1 MNKTMRAAVL
11 TAFGK
16 PLELR
21 ELPIP
26 APGPGEALVK
36 LEACGVCHSDR
47 HVQFGDWPMALPRV
61 LGHEGIGRVAAL
73 GPGEHPIAVGDR
85 VGMPALHGAC
95 GVCRECITGWEAL
108 CPQALRHGYS
118 VDGCFAEYMRVRS
131 AWVPR
136 IPEGLDAVEAA
147 PLLCAG
153 LTAFGAV
160 RKARLEAGRLAAVF
174 GCGGLGLYAVQLAK
188 KTGARVAA
196 VDVDEAKLA
205 KARALGADFTVRADG
220 DAAAAIKDLGGA
232 DACLNFAT
240 SLATWAPMMRALRP
254 NGVVILVAIPR
265 GEVSFAPTDLIE
277 LGGSIRGSYEGGRQE
292 LRDLIAL
299 AAGGALTHEVEAVPF
314 EAVNAALDRLAAG
327 RVVGRLVIDFT
338 QRCFT

>member
-1 MNKTMRAAVL
+1 MVKMMRAAVL

-16 PLELR
+16 PLELQ
-21 ELPIP
+21 ELPLP
-26 APGPGEALVK
+26 EPGPGEALVK

-47 HVQFGDWPMALPRV
+47 HVQFGDWPMDLPRV
-61 LGHEGIGRVAAL
+61 LGHEGIGRVVAL
-73 GPGEHPIAVGDR
+73 GPGEHPIAVGER

-95 GVCRECITGWEAL
+95 GTCRECITGWEAL
-108 CPQALRHGYS
+108 CPRGLRHGYS

-136 IPEGLDAVEAA
+136 IPEALDAVKAA

-153 LTAFGAV
+153 LTAYGAV

-188 KTGARVAA
+188 MTGARVVA

-205 KARALGADFTVRADG
+205 KARALGADVAVPAE
-220 DAAAAIKDLGGA
+220 AAAEAIRDLGGA

-240 SLATWAPMMRALRP
+240 TLASWKPMLRALRP
-254 NGVVILVAIPR
+254 NGAIILVAIPR
-265 GEVSFAPTDLIE
+265 GEVAFAPTDLIE

-299 AAGGALTHEVEAVPF
+299 AAGDALKHEVEAVAF

-327 RVVGRLVIDFT
+327 RVVGRLVIDFAG
-338 QRCFT
+338 

>member
-1 MNKTMRAAVL
+1 MVKTMRAAVL
-11 TAFGK
+11 TAFGQ
-16 PLELR
+16 PLELQ
-21 ELPIP
+21 ELPVPEP
-26 APGPGEALVK
+26 AAGEALVR

-47 HVQFGDWPMALPRV
+47 HVQFGDWPMELPRV
-61 LGHEGIGRVAAL
+61 LGHEGIGRVVAL

-95 GVCRECITGWEAL
+95 GACRECITGWEAL
-108 CPQALRHGYS
+108 CPQGLRHGYS

-136 IPEGLDAVEAA
+136 IPESLDAVAAA

-153 LTAFGAV
+153 LTAYGAV

-188 KTGARVAA
+188 MTGARVVA
-196 VDVDEAKLA
+196 VDVDDAKLA
-205 KARALGADFTVRADG
+205 KARALGADLAVRADG
-220 DAAAAIKDLGGA
+220 DPVGAIRDLGGA

-240 SLATWAPMMRALRP
+240 TLATWTPMLKALRP
-254 NGVVILVAIPR
+254 GGAIILVAIPR
-265 GEVSFAPTDLIE
+265 GEVAFAPTDLIE
-277 LGGSIRGSYEGGRQE
+277 VGGSIRGSYEGGRQE

-299 AAGGALTHEVEAVPF
+299 AAGGALKHEVEAVPF

-338 QRCFT
+338 Q

>member
-1 MNKTMRAAVL
+1 MAKTMRAAVL
-11 TAFGK
+11 TAFGQ

-26 APGPGEALVK
+26 EPGPGEALVK

-47 HVQFGDWPMALPRV
+47 HVQFGDWPMTLPRV
-61 LGHEGIGRVAAL
+61 LGHEGIGRVVAL
-73 GPGEHPIAVGDR
+73 GPGAHPIGVGDR

-108 CPQALRHGYS
+108 CPQGLRHGYS
-118 VDGCFAEYMRVRS
+118 VDGCFAEFTRVRS

-136 IPEGLDAVEAA
+136 IPDSLDAVEAA

-153 LTAFGAV
+153 LTAYGAV
-160 RKARLEAGRLAAVF
+160 RKAGLQAGRLAAIF

-188 KTGARVAA
+188 MTGARVAA
-196 VDVDEAKLA
+196 IDVDEAKLA
-205 KARALGADFTVRADG
+205 KARDLGADVAIRADR
-220 DAAAAIKDLGGA
+220 DPATAIRDLGGA
-232 DACLNFAT
+232 DACLSFAT
-240 SLATWAPMMRALRP
+240 TLATWTPMMKALRP
-254 NGVVILVAIPR
+254 NGVLILVAIPR

-299 AAGGALTHEVEAVPF
+299 AAGGALMHEVEAVPF

-327 RVVGRLVIDFT
+327 QVVGRLVIDFA
-338 QRCFT
+338 Q

>member
-1 MNKTMRAAVL
+1 MRAAVL
-11 TAFGK
+11 TAFGQ

-26 APGPGEALVK
+26 EPGPGEALVK

-47 HVQFGDWPMALPRV
+47 HVQFGDWPMELPRV
-61 LGHEGIGRVAAL
+61 LGHEGIGRVVAL
-73 GPGEHPIAVGDR
+73 GADAHPIAVGDR

-95 GVCRECITGWEAL
+95 GTCRECITGWEAL
-108 CPQALRHGYS
+108 CPQGQRHGYS

-136 IPEGLDAVEAA
+136 IPEGLDAVQAA

-153 LTAFGAV
+153 LTAYGAV

-188 KTGARVAA
+188 MTGARVAA
-196 VDVDEAKLA
+196 VDVDDAKLA
-205 KARALGADFTVRADG
+205 KARALGADFAVRADG
-220 DAAAAIKDLGGA
+220 DAAGAIRDLGGA

-240 SLATWAPMMRALRP
+240 TLATWTPMMKALRP

-299 AAGGALTHEVEAVPF
+299 ATGDALKHEVEAVPF
-314 EAVNAALDRLAAG
+314 EGVNAALDRLAAG

-338 QRCFT
+338 QKCFT

>member
-1 MNKTMRAAVL
+1 MTKTMRAAVL
-11 TAFGK
+11 AAFGQ
-16 PLELR
+16 PLDLR
-21 ELPIP
+21 EMPIP
-26 APGPGEALVK
+26 EPGPGEALVK
-36 LEACGVCHSDR
+36 LETCGVCHSDR
-47 HVQFGDWPMALPRV
+47 HVQMGDWPMELPRV
-61 LGHEGIGRVAAL
+61 LGHEGIGRVVAL

-95 GVCRECITGWEAL
+95 GTCRECITGWEAL
-108 CPQALRHGYS
+108 CPRGLRHGYS

-136 IPEGLDAVEAA
+136 IPDSLDAVAAA

-153 LTAFGAV
+153 LTAYGAV

-188 KTGARVAA
+188 MTGARVVA
-196 VDVDEAKLA
+196 VDVDDAKLA
-205 KARALGADFTVRADG
+205 KARALGADVAVRADRDPAG
-220 DAAAAIKDLGGA
+220 AIRGLGGA

-240 SLATWAPMMRALRP
+240 TLTTWTPMMKALRP
-254 NGVVILVAIPR
+254 GGAVILVAIPR

-277 LGGSIRGSYEGGRQE
+277 VGGSIRGSYEGGRQE
-292 LRDLIAL
+292 LRDLLAL
-299 AAGGALTHEVEAVPF
+299 AAGGALAHEVEAVPF
-314 EAVNAALDRLAAG
+314 EGVNAALDRLAAG

-338 QRCFT
+338 QERFT

>member
-1 MNKTMRAAVL
+1 MGKTMRAAVL
-11 TAFGK
+11 TAFGQ

-26 APGPGEALVK
+26 EPGPGEALVK

-47 HVQFGDWPMALPRV
+47 HVQAGDWPMDLPRV

-95 GVCRECITGWEAL
+95 GACRECVTGWEAL
-108 CPQALRHGYS
+108 CAQALRHGYS
-118 VDGCFAEYMRVRS
+118 ADGCFAEYMRVRS

-136 IPEGLDAVEAA
+136 IPEALDAVQAA

-153 LTAFGAV
+153 LTAYGAV
-160 RKARLEAGRLAAVF
+160 RKAQLGPGRLAAVF

-188 KTGARVAA
+188 MTGAQVAA

-205 KARALGADFTVRADG
+205 KARALGADAALRAEG
-220 DAAAAIKDLGGA
+220 AAEAIRGLGGA

-240 SLATWAPMMRALRP
+240 TLASWTPMLRALRP
-254 NGVVILVAIPR
+254 NGVVVLVAIPR

-299 AAGGALTHEVEAVPF
+299 AAGDALKHEVEAVPF
-314 EAVNAALDRLAAG
+314 AAVNAALDRLAAG
-327 RVVGRLVIDFT
+327 RVVGRLVIAFD
-338 QRCFT
+338 